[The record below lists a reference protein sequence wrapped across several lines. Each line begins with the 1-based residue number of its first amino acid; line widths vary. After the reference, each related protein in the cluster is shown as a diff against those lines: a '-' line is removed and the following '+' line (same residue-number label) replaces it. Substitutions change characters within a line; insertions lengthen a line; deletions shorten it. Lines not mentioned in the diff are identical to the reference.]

1 MAKSPIKFPSSESSS
16 EDDLPAHQSSE
27 KDVSSDDWRYFDY
40 SPLWSFEKEDLEEE
54 EDKEEEEED
63 DDDADNEDVDDD
75 SDDNHSVTYSSM
87 VINSYQSHMHTYRT
101 QTFHIKLLALC

>member
-40 SPLWSFEKEDLEEE
+40 SPLWSSEKEDLEE
-54 EDKEEEEED
+54 EEEEED
-63 DDDADNEDVDDD
+63 DDDADNEGVDDD